1 MLCKNR
7 NKLPQAQSLEPRVD
21 CATTITRRGLRT
33 SSAALSQ
40 RARSSPW
47 TCRRSEAALGAA
59 SSIASRK
66 TVAWRSILR
75 LERGRRT
82 SRGRAAARCRPRGTR
97 HRQREVGTAA
107 ADAPGS
113 VLILAPRR
121 IGRHAAWLAQVCDR
135 KPQHARQGVHHV
147 DAPLGRHAAPI
158 AAIVWGNDHASC
170 GHRLVHQLPAPSTVS
185 HGANDPHRGGH
196 PGEPGPRGAT
206 TLQRHTAPATPLLG
220 HNDLAGLPAQSRGRR
235 WCWGWAA
242 IFALFLKKNT
252 TEMHGLSGC
261 LATTRRR
268 RV

>member
-21 CATTITRRGLRT
+21 CATTVTRRGLRT

-40 RARSSPW
+40 RARSSPR

-82 SRGRAAARCRPRGTR
+82 SRGRAAARCGSRGTR

-158 AAIVWGNDHASC
+158 AAIVWGNDHASG

-196 PGEPGPRGAT
+196 PGEHRGPAEPQRCSATPPQPRRCLAT
-206 TLQRHTAPATPLLG
+206 TTSQACLHSRAAADGAGGGRPFSLFFKKKTQR
-220 HNDLAGLPAQSRGRR
+220 S
-235 WCWGWAA
+235 
-242 IFALFLKKNT
+242 
-252 TEMHGLSGC
+252 MHGC